1 VEDNPQRKR
10 SPRGQAP
17 SETDYLELYQE
28 YVQGLRPGANSNFMG
43 FCPIHGETPGKS
55 KPSLSVN
62 SDTGLWYCFAG
73 CGGGN
78 ARTFLKELG
87 EGRSIID
94 RKIKNLPKSAPG
106 SKRRVKHS
114 KKDETKVL
122 PEKLL
127 GVFDFCPTA
136 LLREGFDEDL
146 LFDHDIG
153 YDRKLRRVTFPVRN
167 QLEELVGIVGRRTEK
182 TEYGKYKVYT
192 RELLEYGFTVTSFS
206 KTDYLWR
213 EDRVL
218 RTELPDLYVVEG
230 FKAALWFVQSG
241 IENVVALMGS
251 HMSELQR
258 KKLVESGRRILLC
271 LDNDVAGQ
279 RATIKISNQLAGSR
293 RFVVPLPEGIHQPDD
308 LTEEEL
314 RDLCDKPITISKAKK
329 QWQTFL

>member
-1 VEDNPQRKR
+1 MEDKPQQRR
-10 SPRGQAP
+10 SPRGPAP
-17 SETDYLELYQE
+17 LETDYLSLYQE
-28 YVQGLRPGANSNFMG
+28 YVQGLRPGANSNYMG

-87 EGRSIID
+87 EKRSTIV
-94 RKIKNLPKSAPG
+94 RKMENLPKAAPG
-106 SKRRVKHS
+106 SRRRVKNTE
-114 KKDETKVL
+114 KDGITVL

-127 GVFDFCPTA
+127 GVFDFCPTS

-153 YDRKLRRVTFPVRN
+153 YDRKLRRVTFPIRN

-192 RELLEYGFTVTSFS
+192 RELLEYGLTVTSFS
-206 KTDYLWR
+206 KTNYLWR

-218 RTELPDLYVVEG
+218 NKELSDIYVVEG

-251 HMSELQR
+251 HMSELQQ
-258 KKLVESGRRILLC
+258 KKLGESGRRILLC

-279 RATIKISNQLAGSR
+279 KATIKISNQLAASR
-293 RFVVPLPEGIHQPDD
+293 RFVIPLPEGIHQPDD

-314 RDLCDKPITISKAKK
+314 RDLCEAPITISKAKR
-329 QWQTFL
+329 QWQTSL

>member
-1 VEDNPQRKR
+1 MDKPQRKP
-10 SPRGQAP
+10 PRGPAP
-17 SETDYLELYQE
+17 LETNYLELYQE
-28 YVQGLRPGANSNFMG
+28 YVAGLRPGANSNYMG

-62 SDTGLWYCFAG
+62 SESGLWYCFAG

-87 EGRSIID
+87 EKRSTID
-94 RKIKNLPKSAPG
+94 RKIENLPKSAPG
-106 SKRRVKHS
+106 SRRRVKS
-114 KKDETKVL
+114 QEKDETKVL

-146 LFDHDIG
+146 LLDHDIG

-182 TEYGKYKVYT
+182 SEYGKYKVYT
-192 RELLEYGFTVTSFS
+192 RELLEYGLTVTSFS
-206 KTDYLWR
+206 KTNYLWR
-213 EDRVL
+213 EDRAL
-218 RTELPDLYVVEG
+218 SEELPDLYVVEG

-251 HMSELQR
+251 HMSELQQ

-279 RATIKISNQLAGSR
+279 RATIKISNQLATSR
-293 RFVVPLPEGIHQPDD
+293 RFVIPLPEGIHQPDD
-308 LTEEEL
+308 LTEGEL
-314 RDLCDKPITISKAKK
+314 RTLCEKPITISKAKR
-329 QWQTFL
+329 QWQISL